1 MCQGHHGRRNSGFR
15 FRGSRRSVPGS
26 RCRPGRRRSGLT
38 TLPPAVPDPPVRLRK
53 PEALGL
59 RRASGKRGLGGPRYH
74 SDQVQVMLPGA
85 ALAPFAM
92 KPKVADLPAA
102 SVLLYDMLVAVT
114 FVPDWVKV
122 ASHIWLICWPPGNVQ
137 PTFQPFRPEDP
148 AVTVNWPWNPPDQ
161 LLTSEYVA
169 VQAPPPPVP
178 MVQVNA
184 ADPDAPVPSFAV
196 AVTL

>member
-1 MCQGHHGRRNSGFR
+1 
-15 FRGSRRSVPGS
+15 
-26 RCRPGRRRSGLT
+26 
-38 TLPPAVPDPPVRLRK
+38 
-53 PEALGL
+53 
-59 RRASGKRGLGGPRYH
+59 
-74 SDQVQVMLPGA
+74 MLPGA

-102 SVLLYDMLVAVT
+102 SVPLYDMLVAVT
-114 FVPDWVKV
+114 FAPDWVKV
-122 ASHIWLICWPPGNVQ
+122 ASHIWLMAWLPGNVQ
-137 PTFQPFRPEDP
+137 PTFQPLRPEDP
-148 AVTVNWPWNPPDQ
+148 AVTVNWPWNPPGQ

-169 VQAPPPPVP
+169 VQAPPPLEPGL